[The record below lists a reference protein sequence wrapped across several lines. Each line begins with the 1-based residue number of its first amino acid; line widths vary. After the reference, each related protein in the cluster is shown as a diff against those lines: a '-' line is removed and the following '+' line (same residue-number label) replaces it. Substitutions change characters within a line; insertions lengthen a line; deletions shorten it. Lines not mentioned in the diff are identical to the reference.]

1 MMNLRD
7 CKLVTLFLLG
17 VGSFLFGLAALPL
30 DRRLRGRRDS
40 KLSTLLLCSAAGAL
54 LATSLLHILPTTRLV
69 LAAQGERLGIS
80 FLSEI
85 VICAGFLL
93 IYFMEELMDV
103 LLGVKLKTSLDLE
116 SNLSV
121 LKPGRESGD
130 QGDKKECCD
139 ESSECHSDME
149 RSGEDEGD
157 GNNSSSYNPKYEV
170 KLSQSTNTM
179 FPNYH
184 SPDSI
189 IVIQSTELKRKN
201 SVRSPNRELS
211 NQRKIESDQTEKKR
225 RAASAFRDILVGE
238 FH

>member
-1 MMNLRD
+1 MNLRD

-17 VGSFLFGLAALPL
+17 VGSFVCGLAALPL
-30 DRRLRGRRDS
+30 GRRLRGGGDS
-40 KLSTLLLCSAAGAL
+40 KLSTLLLCSTAGAL
-54 LATSLLHILPTTRLV
+54 LATSLLHILPTIRLV
-69 LAAQGERLGIS
+69 LAAQGERLGVS

-93 IYFMEELMDV
+93 LYIMEELMDV
-103 LLGVKLKTSLDLE
+103 FLGLKLKNSVALE
-116 SNLSV
+116 SGVSV
-121 LKPGRESGD
+121 LKPVRESGD
-130 QGDKKECCD
+130 QRDKKECCG
-139 ESSECHSDME
+139 ESSDCQSDME
-149 RSGEDEGD
+149 RSGEDEED

-201 SVRSPNRELS
+201 SVRSPKRELG
-211 NQRKIESDQTEKKR
+211 NQKKIEADQTERRR
-225 RAASAFRDILVGE
+225 RAASSFRDILVGE